1 MILQAKHLCKHFGGV
16 QALDG
21 VSVDIKAGEV
31 HALLGENGA
40 GKSTLGKILSGVY
53 PPDSGSIYWDGKEVR
68 LHSPIDAQRLG
79 ISIIFQEI
87 DLFSNLTVEENI
99 VLRNLHFRETMFDN
113 RTRSEEFCRP
123 FLNKVRLDDMPG
135 NRLVRDLSTGEMQL
149 VAIAR
154 ALSFNAKVIVMDEST
169 SSLTEDA
176 VENLFELIED
186 LKQHGVAIIYVSHK
200 MDEIFRIADRVTVLR
215 DGEYVGTRP
224 TGKTTV
230 DELITMM
237 VGRSIDQSQNLAI
250 HCAEEEVL
258 RVDELCTQTLKNVS
272 FALRRGEVLGVAGL
286 VGAGRTEIGKAL
298 YGLDRIH
305 AGAITLKGKPYTP
318 QSPRKSMEKGLGLL
332 PEDRKLAGLMMQ
344 MSVYDNMSMA
354 SLERYSAYGWLNVK
368 KEFASCDVIAAKTLL
383 KAASP
388 KHCVDSLSGGNQQKV
403 LIGRWVLVN
412 PDVMFLD
419 DPTRGVDVGAKEDI
433 YRIIETLAAAG
444 KAV

>member
-1 MILQAKHLCKHFGGV
+1 
-16 QALDG
+16 
-21 VSVDIKAGEV
+21 
-31 HALLGENGA
+31 
-40 GKSTLGKILSGVY
+40 Y
-53 PPDSGSIYWDGKEVR
+53 PPDSGSIFWEGKEVR

-99 VLRNLHFRETMFDN
+99 VLRNLHFQETVFDN
-113 RTRSEEFCRP
+113 RARSEEFCRP
-123 FLNKVRLDDMPG
+123 FLNKVRLGDMPG

-186 LKQHGVAIIYVSHK
+186 LKQHDVAIIYVSHK
-200 MDEIFRIADRVTVLR
+200 MNEIFRIADRVTVLR

-272 FALRRGEVLGVAGL
+272 FALRRGEV
-286 VGAGRTEIGKAL
+286 
-298 YGLDRIH
+298 
-305 AGAITLKGKPYTP
+305 
-318 QSPRKSMEKGLGLL
+318 
-332 PEDRKLAGLMMQ
+332 
-344 MSVYDNMSMA
+344 
-354 SLERYSAYGWLNVK
+354 
-368 KEFASCDVIAAKTLL
+368 
-383 KAASP
+383 
-388 KHCVDSLSGGNQQKV
+388 
-403 LIGRWVLVN
+403 
-412 PDVMFLD
+412 
-419 DPTRGVDVGAKEDI
+419 
-433 YRIIETLAAAG
+433 
-444 KAV
+444 